1 MIELKSKLIT
11 VRKTNRFWIVLEMRS
26 FPSTQKI
33 IELLVF
39 VMNKPLKGLD
49 INYLKEHI
57 LSLIQR
63 IPELFSESD
72 EIFVFISNESLNNR
86 HRFVV

>member
-1 MIELKSKLIT
+1 MD
-11 VRKTNRFWIVLEMRS
+11 
-26 FPSTQKI
+26 
-33 IELLVF
+33 
-39 VMNKPLKGLD
+39 KPLKGLD

-57 LSLIQR
+57 LPLIQQ

-86 HRFVV
+86 HIVYDDIDIDLSGKS